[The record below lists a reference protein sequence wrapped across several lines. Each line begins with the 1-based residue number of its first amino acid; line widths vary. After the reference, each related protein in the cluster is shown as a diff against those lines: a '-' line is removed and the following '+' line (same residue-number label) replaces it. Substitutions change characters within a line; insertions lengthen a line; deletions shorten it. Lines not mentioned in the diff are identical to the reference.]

1 MKFKETHKTVTEV
14 PMKSQRIRGALLEVP
29 AKCKKTP
36 HIVHEVLVKR
46 VAHEVQTNTKHS
58 AGEVRYR

>member
-14 PMKSQRIRGALLEVP
+14 PMKPQRIRGALLEVP
-29 AKCKKTP
+29 AKCKKTR

-46 VAHEVQTNTKHS
+46 GAHEVQ
-58 AGEVRYR
+58 